1 LAGGA
6 AIAKIPLKQFK
17 CIIRKTVGQF
27 RKATAKGKIYWPEFY
42 AELTMP
48 TPGGGNVLAKAAAP
62 QAFSDMA
69 ATRNPNPDDSFYQ
82 PADAFFAANTKIGLT
97 YDDITLAT
105 LYSEI
110 LPRNTQLDTILAD
123 GLQLNIPAISADM
136 DTVTESRMAIA
147 MALNGG
153 LGLIHYNMPER
164 DQLSQVSR
172 VKYHVQGLI
181 QDPIKVLP
189 DQLIGDVLALIEQK
203 KFGFSTFPVVD
214 EKGRLVGLLSGHV
227 VKPRYAAKKV
237 IEALTPRK
245 QVHTITKKELGK
257 DPIARADKFF
267 TEHLGIHKLLVVDD
281 DDHLH
286 GLITMSDVERI
297 TQERKAQFKPA
308 RDAQFRLV
316 CGAAV
321 SATRNAFGE
330 LDRARILTHVG
341 GLVERGVDVVAV
353 STAHGHSKGVGDTV
367 KVLRDAF
374 PKLPII
380 AGNVTSA
387 AGVEYLADCGANAI
401 KVGQGPGSICTTRIV
416 AGVGIPQMT
425 ALYVCSRAA
434 ARKKVSILADGGI
447 TKSGDIVKALTL
459 SQAVI
464 CGGMFAGCTEAP
476 GEVMEIG
483 GKIYK
488 QYRGMGSIAAMKVGS
503 AARYGHEK
511 ADATRKLAAEGIEAL
526 KESVGPV
533 DRVLAQLIG
542 GIQSGMGYL
551 GAANL
556 AQLREKARY
565 IRVSPAGQR
574 EAAPHDVVELKTGN

>member
-1 LAGGA
+1 
-6 AIAKIPLKQFK
+6 
-17 CIIRKTVGQF
+17 
-27 RKATAKGKIYWPEFY
+27 
-42 AELTMP
+42 
-48 TPGGGNVLAKAAAP
+48 
-62 QAFSDMA
+62 MA
-69 ATRNPNPDDSFYQ
+69 ATRQPDNSDSQFYQ
-82 PADAFFAANTKIGLT
+82 PAEQFFPANNKLALT
-97 YDDITLAT
+97 FDDITLAT

-110 LPRNTQLDTILAD
+110 LPRDTHLGTTLAEH
-123 GLQLNIPAISADM
+123 LHLNIPVISSDM

-153 LGLIHYNMPER
+153 LGVIHYNMPER
-164 DQLSQVSR
+164 QQLSEVSR
-172 VKYHVQGLI
+172 VKNHVHGLI
-181 QDPIKVLP
+181 QEPIQVAP
-189 DQLIGDVLALIEQK
+189 DQFIGDVLALIEQK
-203 KFGFSTFPVVD
+203 RFGFSTFPVVD
-214 EKGRLVGLLSGHV
+214 KKGRLVGLLSGHV
-227 VKPRYAAKKV
+227 VKPRYAKKKV
-237 IEALTPRK
+237 AEALTPRS
-245 QVHTITKKELGK
+245 QVHTVKEKELGK

-267 TEHLGIHKLLVVDD
+267 TEHIGIHKLLVVDD
-281 DDHLH
+281 DDRLQ

-297 TQERKAQFKPA
+297 TQERNAQFKPA
-308 RDAQFRLV
+308 RDAHFHLL

-330 LDRARILTHVG
+330 LDRERILNHVG
-341 GLVERGVDVVAV
+341 ALVERGVDVVAV

-367 KVLRDAF
+367 RVLRDAF

-387 AGVEYLADCGANAI
+387 AAVEFLADCGANAI

-425 ALYVCSRAA
+425 ALYVCARAA
-434 ARKKVSILADGGI
+434 AKKKVTILADGGI

-464 CGGMFAGCTEAP
+464 CGGIFAGCNEAP
-476 GEVMEIG
+476 GEVIEIS
-483 GKIYK
+483 GKLYK
-488 QYRGMGSIAAMKVGS
+488 QYRGMGSFAAMKAGS
-503 AARYGHEK
+503 AARYGHLPNPTQMV
-511 ADATRKLAAEGIEAL
+511 APEGVEAL
-526 KESVGPV
+526 KEACGSV

-556 AQLREKARY
+556 PQLHEKARY
-565 IRVSPAGQR
+565 IRVSPAGMR

>member
-1 LAGGA
+1 
-6 AIAKIPLKQFK
+6 
-17 CIIRKTVGQF
+17 
-27 RKATAKGKIYWPEFY
+27 
-42 AELTMP
+42 
-48 TPGGGNVLAKAAAP
+48 
-62 QAFSDMA
+62 MA
-69 ATRNPNPDDSFYQ
+69 VTRNSTLDDPFYQ
-82 PADAFFAANTKIGLT
+82 PADEFFPANSKIGLT
-97 YDDITLAT
+97 FDDITLAT

-110 LPRNTQLDTILAD
+110 LPRDTQLDTQLAEH
-123 GLQLNIPAISADM
+123 LHLHIPVISADM

-164 DQLSQVSR
+164 QQLSEVSR
-172 VKYHVQGLI
+172 VKNHVHGLI
-181 QDPIKVLP
+181 QEPIKVLP
-189 DQLIGDVLALIEQK
+189 EQLIGDVLALIEQK

-214 EKGRLVGLLSGHV
+214 GKGKLVGLLSGHV
-227 VKPRYAAKKV
+227 VKPRYAGKKV
-237 IEALTPRK
+237 SEALTPRA
-245 QVHTITKKELGK
+245 QVRTITKKELGR

-267 TEHLGIHKLLVVDD
+267 TEHIGIHKLLVVDD

-308 RDAQFRLV
+308 RDAHHHLI

-330 LDRARILTHVG
+330 LDRERILTHVG

-387 AGVEYLADCGANAI
+387 AGVEFLADCGANAI

-434 ARKKVSILADGGI
+434 AKKKVTLLADGGI

-459 SQAVI
+459 AQAVI
-464 CGGMFAGCTEAP
+464 CGGIFAGCNEAP
-476 GEVMEIG
+476 GDVVEIS
-483 GKIYK
+483 GKLYK
-488 QYRGMGSIAAMKVGS
+488 EYRGMGSLAAMKAGS

-511 ADATRKLAAEGIEAL
+511 NPAQKVAPEGVEAL
-526 KESVGPV
+526 KEACGSV

-556 AQLREKARY
+556 TQLHDKARY

>member
-1 LAGGA
+1 
-6 AIAKIPLKQFK
+6 
-17 CIIRKTVGQF
+17 
-27 RKATAKGKIYWPEFY
+27 
-42 AELTMP
+42 
-48 TPGGGNVLAKAAAP
+48 
-62 QAFSDMA
+62 MA
-69 ATRNPNPDDSFYQ
+69 ATRNLNLDDTFYQ
-82 PADAFFAANTKIGLT
+82 SADKFFMGNARTGLT
-97 YDDITLAT
+97 FDDITLAT

-110 LPRNTQLDTILAD
+110 LPRDTQLDSRLTDL
-123 GLQLNIPAISADM
+123 LQLNIPVVTADM

-164 DQLSQVSR
+164 QQLSEVSR
-172 VKYHVQGLI
+172 VKFHVQGLI
-181 QDPIKVLP
+181 QEPIKVLP
-189 DQLIGDVLALIEQK
+189 DQLIGDVLKLIEER

-214 EKGRLVGLLSGHV
+214 EQGKFIGLLSGHV
-227 VKPRYAAKKV
+227 VKPRYATKK
-237 IEALTPRK
+237 ISAALTPRK
-245 QVHTITKKELGK
+245 QIHTITKKELGK
-257 DPIARADKFF
+257 DPIANADKFF
-267 TEHLGIHKLLVVDD
+267 TEHIGIHKLIVVDD
-281 DDHLH
+281 EDQLH

-297 TQERKAQFKPA
+297 QQERKAQFKPA

-330 LDRARILTHVG
+330 LDRERILGHVG
-341 GLVERGVDVVAV
+341 GLVERGVDVIAV

-387 AGVEYLADCGANAI
+387 AGVDYLADCGANII
-401 KVGQGPGSICTTRIV
+401 KIGQGPGSICTTRIV

-434 ARKKVSILADGGI
+434 AKKKVSILADGGI

-459 SQAVI
+459 ANGVI
-464 CGGMFAGCTEAP
+464 CGGIFAGCTEAP
-476 GEVMEIG
+476 GEVVEIS
-483 GKIYK
+483 GKMYK
-488 QYRGMGSIAAMKVGS
+488 HYRGMGSIAAMKSGS

-511 ADATRKLAAEGIEAL
+511 TDTTRKVAAEGIEAL
-526 KESVGPV
+526 KEVSGPV
-533 DRVLAQLIG
+533 DRVLASLIG

-551 GAANL
+551 GAKNL
-556 AQLREKARY
+556 EQLRAKARY

>member
-1 LAGGA
+1 
-6 AIAKIPLKQFK
+6 
-17 CIIRKTVGQF
+17 
-27 RKATAKGKIYWPEFY
+27 
-42 AELTMP
+42 
-48 TPGGGNVLAKAAAP
+48 
-62 QAFSDMA
+62 MA
-69 ATRNPNPDDSFYQ
+69 AKRNLNLDDTFYQ
-82 PADAFFAANTKIGLT
+82 AADVFFAANHKVGLT
-97 YDDITLAT
+97 YDDVTLAT

-110 LPRNTQLDTILAD
+110 LPRNTQLDTSLSE
-123 GLQLNIPAISADM
+123 GLNLHIPMISADM

-181 QDPIKVLP
+181 QDPIKVGP
-189 DQLIGDVLALIEQK
+189 EQLIGDVLALIEQK
-203 KFGFSTFPVVD
+203 RFGFSTFPVVD
-214 EKGRLVGLLSGHV
+214 AKGKLVGLLSGHV

-237 IEALTPRK
+237 IEALTPRQ

-267 TEHLGIHKLLVVDD
+267 TEHLGIHKLLVVDE

-308 RDAQFRLV
+308 RDAHFRLI
-316 CGAAV
+316 CGAAL

-330 LDRARILTHVG
+330 LDRERILNHAG
-341 GLVERGVDVVAV
+341 ALVDRGVDVVAV
-353 STAHGHSKGVGDTV
+353 STAHGHSQGVGDTV
-367 KVLRDAF
+367 KVLREAF

-387 AGVEYLADCGANAI
+387 SGVEYLAACGADAI

-425 ALYVCSRAA
+425 ALYVCARAA
-434 ARKKVSILADGGI
+434 TKKKVSLLADGGI

-459 SQAVI
+459 SHAVI

-483 GKIYK
+483 GKLYK
-488 QYRGMGSIAAMKVGS
+488 QYRGMGSLAAMKAGS

-511 ADATRKLAAEGIEAL
+511 ADASRKLAAEGIEAL
-526 KESVGPV
+526 KESVGTV

-556 AQLREKARY
+556 PQLQHKARY

-574 EAAPHDVVELKTGN
+574 EAAPHDVMELKTGN

>member
-1 LAGGA
+1 
-6 AIAKIPLKQFK
+6 
-17 CIIRKTVGQF
+17 
-27 RKATAKGKIYWPEFY
+27 
-42 AELTMP
+42 
-48 TPGGGNVLAKAAAP
+48 
-62 QAFSDMA
+62 MA
-69 ATRNPNPDDSFYQ
+69 ATRNSNLDDSFYQ
-82 PADAFFAANTKIGLT
+82 AADSFFPANSKVGLT

-105 LYSEI
+105 LYSDI
-110 LPRNTQLDTILAD
+110 LPRNTQLDTRLAD
-123 GLQLNIPAISADM
+123 SLQLNIPAVSADM

-153 LGLIHYNMPER
+153 LGLIHYNMTER
-164 DQLSQVSR
+164 QQLSEVSR
-172 VKYHVQGLI
+172 VKFHVQGLI
-181 QDPIKVLP
+181 QEPIKVSP
-189 DQLIGDVLALIEQK
+189 DALIGDVLALIEQK

-214 EKGRLVGLLSGHV
+214 DKGKLVGLLSGHV
-227 VKPRYAAKKV
+227 VKPRYATKKV
-237 IEALTPRK
+237 SEALTPRQ
-245 QVHTITKKELGK
+245 QVRTITKKELGK

-281 DDHLH
+281 HDQML

-330 LDRARILTHVG
+330 LDKKKILEHVSA
-341 GLVERGVDVVAV
+341 LVERGVDCVAV
-353 STAHGHSKGVGDTV
+353 STAHGHSAGVGDTV

-387 AGVEYLADCGANAI
+387 AGVEFLADCGANVI

-425 ALYVCSRAA
+425 TLYICSRAA
-434 ARKKVSILADGGI
+434 AKKKVSILADGGI

-459 SQAVI
+459 AQGVI
-464 CGGMFAGCTEAP
+464 CGGIFAGCTEAP
-476 GEVMEIG
+476 GEVVEIG
-483 GKIYK
+483 GKLYK
-488 QYRGMGSIAAMKVGS
+488 QYRGMGSLAAMKSGS

-511 ADATRKLAAEGIEAL
+511 SDTTRKVAAEGIEAL
-526 KESVGPV
+526 KEACGPV

-551 GAANL
+551 GAKDL
-556 AQLREKARY
+556 AALRAKARY